1 VFEARR
7 KRFLESIGRGV
18 AIFPAAPVRNRSND
32 VDHEFRQDSD
42 FHYLTGFP
50 EPEAVALLTALHPE
64 HRYVLFVRPRDREK
78 ETWNGR
84 RAGAEG
90 AVAKYGAD
98 AAFTI
103 DQMDEVLPKYL
114 ENVER
119 LHYRLGRQP
128 EFDARVL
135 GWIGKIRAA
144 VRTGVSAPTEIVDP
158 AVALHEMRLIKSP
171 ADLALLR
178 RACEISAEAHV
189 AAMRACRP
197 GMNECE
203 LEAVV
208 EYVFRRYGAASPAYP
223 SIVGA
228 GANGTI
234 LHYTENDAP
243 VKDGD
248 LVLIDAGCEYQGF
261 SADITRTFPA
271 KRVFSRP
278 QRAIYELVLSAQL
291 AALGEVRPG
300 ARFEDYHNRALRVL
314 VEGLVALGLLDG
326 PPDEAIANETY
337 KRLYMHRTGHWL
349 GADVH
354 DVGRYLIDGASRPLE
369 PGMVLTVEPGLYID
383 EDDAKAPA
391 EYRGIGVRIEDDV
404 LVTATGHEVLTG
416 GVPKTVGEIESLMAK
431 GAPALP

>member
-1 VFEARR
+1 MFEARR

-50 EPEAVALLTALHPE
+50 EPEAVALLTTRHPE

-271 KRVFSRP
+271 NGVFSRP

-369 PGMVLTVEPGLYID
+369 PGMVLTVEPGLYIA

-416 GVPKTVGEIESLMAK
+416 GVPKTVGAIESLMAK